1 MVVLSSDG
9 CGSFETCS
17 IVMVLFLDLGVFES
31 FETSPNDKDLIVEG
45 LMEVLGKS
53 FCFEGLKVS
62 FTAS

>member
-1 MVVLSSDG
+1 
-9 CGSFETCS
+9 
-17 IVMVLFLDLGVFES
+17 MVLFLDLGVFES

-62 FTAS
+62 FTASKISVSIVVVLTADNL